1 MHTYVQGSNRDA
13 DIENRHMDMRAGKER
28 VGQMERVSMETYI
41 LPYVKDS
48 QWEFA
53 I

>member
-1 MHTYVQGSNRDA
+1 MQGSSKDA
-13 DIENRHMDMRAGKER
+13 DIENRVVDTER
-28 VGQMERVSMETYI
+28 EEEGGTNGESSIETYI

-53 I
+53 V

>member
-1 MHTYVQGSNRDA
+1 MNR
-13 DIENRHMDMRAGKER
+13 ES
-28 VGQMERVSMETYI
+28 SMETDT

-53 I
+53 IPIGNSNWGSVTA